1 MFESIQKIDTG
12 PHFRMFTVHVLA
24 VVRKLVLWISRRILL
39 TLWIVIEFFL
49 VHKIA
54 AADDSFIEVKHISIA
69 IFVTQNSRH
78 QHEIIGSPCI
88 IDLINWNWNWN
99 CLVWRLTIQLKP
111 CLYSNKYVISSLLSK
126 NHRTMQHCT
135 PIKWFAFKCDAPQWS
150 AMHTELNRKPIELD
164 ATVELW
170 LIPFNGQFSNQSIE
184 ALSDAF
190 ALILLSLRVLLKVVL
205 KSIPHKLKLIDFEWV
220 RFFQAISRKLHSYE
234 WI

>member
-1 MFESIQKIDTG
+1 MDFSTFFA
-12 PHFRMFTVHVLA
+12 HTVDCHWVL
-24 VVRKLVLWISRRILL
+24 SG
-39 TLWIVIEFFL
+39 
-49 VHKIA
+49 
-54 AADDSFIEVKHISIA
+54 
-69 IFVTQNSRH
+69 TQNCGSGWFIHRSEAH
-78 QHEIIGSPCI
+78 FNSNICDAKFTSSAWNHRFGSPCI

-99 CLVWRLTIQLKP
+99 WLVWRLTIQLKP

-126 NHRTMQHCT
+126 KHRTMQHCT